1 MYSKQCLRKDD
12 MQKLIIPFIITIII
26 LIQPLFGCTKPSVD
40 LNPLSI
46 ATFNIAWL
54 GDGEGKDVIPRA
66 KEHYALIADIINE
79 TSADIIALQEIE
91 NMQALNQLLVH
102 LPDYT
107 AILGSGGKSQNV
119 GFMYRKSLKV
129 ESIGEY
135 LPIAIDPSRN
145 RPGYVVKVKK
155 GNFDCYVM
163 SVHFKSTSR
172 FDSTDEMRIESRRMR
187 RDQSQKA
194 MAWID
199 SIKSNNIDQDIFIV
213 GDLNDFPKREKEPTL
228 QALTNSSEIT
238 FLTSE
243 MKSCKF
249 QNFYVIDHIIA
260 SKSAQNRFIKGS
272 ERIIDIYSMHSKE
285 VVEKISDHCPIVMQF
300 DVTQPDND

>member
-1 MYSKQCLRKDD
+1 MPKLFIP
-12 MQKLIIPFIITIII
+12 LIITTII
-26 LIQPLFGCTKPSVD
+26 LFQPLFGCTKPSVEHT
-40 LNPLSI
+40 PLSI

-54 GDGEGKDVIPRA
+54 GDGEGKDMIPRT
-66 KEHYALIADIINE
+66 KEHYTLIADIINE

-91 NMQALNQLLVH
+91 NMQALNQLLVN

-107 AILGSGGKSQNV
+107 AVLGSSGKSQNV
-119 GFMYRKSLKV
+119 GFMYRKSLKI

-155 GNFDCYVM
+155 GNFDCYLM

-172 FDSTDEMRIESRRMR
+172 FDSTDEMRNESRRIR
-187 RDQSQKA
+187 REQSQKA
-194 MAWID
+194 IAWID
-199 SIKSNNIDQDIFIV
+199 SIKTNNIDQDIFLV
-213 GDLNDFPKREKEPTL
+213 GDLNDFPKRDKEPTL

-238 FLTSE
+238 FLTSD

-260 SKSAQNRFIKGS
+260 SKSAYNRFVKGS

-285 VVEKISDHCPIVMQF
+285 VVDKISDHCPIVMQF

>member
-1 MYSKQCLRKDD
+1 MYSKLCSKKDN
-12 MQKLIIPFIITIII
+12 MRLLFLSTLIIIIVV
-26 LIQPLFGCTKPSVD
+26 LQPLFGCTKPIPD
-40 LNPLSI
+40 QNPLSI

-54 GDGEGKDVIPRA
+54 GDGVGNENVPRTKDEY
-66 KEHYALIADIINE
+66 KLIADIINE

-91 NMQALNQLLVH
+91 NMQALNQLLVYI
-102 LPDYT
+102 PEYT
-107 AILGSGGKSQNV
+107 AVLGTNGKSQNV
-119 GFMYRKSLKV
+119 GFMYKKSLNV
-129 ESIGEY
+129 ESLGEY
-135 LPIAIDPSRN
+135 QPIAVDPSRN
-145 RPGYVVKVKK
+145 RPGYVVKVHK
-155 GNFDCYVM
+155 GNFDCYIM

-172 FDSTDEMRIESRRMR
+172 FDSTDELRIASRMMR
-187 RDQSQKA
+187 REQSQKA
-194 MAWID
+194 VLWID

-228 QALTNSSEIT
+228 QALTSSPDIT
-238 FLTSE
+238 FLTSD

-260 SKSAQNRFIKGS
+260 SKSAYNRFIKGS

-285 VVEKISDHCPIVMQF
+285 VVDKISDHCPIVMQF

>member
-1 MYSKQCLRKDD
+1 
-12 MQKLIIPFIITIII
+12 
-26 LIQPLFGCTKPSVD
+26 
-40 LNPLSI
+40 
-46 ATFNIAWL
+46 
-54 GDGEGKDVIPRA
+54 
-66 KEHYALIADIINE
+66 
-79 TSADIIALQEIE
+79 LQEIE

-172 FDSTDEMRIESRRMR
+172 FDSTDEMRIESRRIR
-187 RDQSQKA
+187 REQSQKA

-249 QNFYVIDHIIA
+249 QSFYVIDHIIA

-272 ERIIDIYSMHSKE
+272 EHIIDIYSMHSKE

>member
-1 MYSKQCLRKDD
+1 MR
-12 MQKLIIPFIITIII
+12 KLIIPFIIITII
-26 LIQPLFGCTKPSVD
+26 LLQPLFGCTKPSVD

-54 GDGEGKDVIPRA
+54 GDGEGKDVIPRT
-66 KEHYALIADIINE
+66 KEQYALIADIINE

-107 AILGSGGKSQNV
+107 AVLGSNGNSQNV
-119 GFMYRKSLKV
+119 GFIYRKSLKI

-155 GNFDCYVM
+155 GNFDCFLM

-172 FDSTDEMRIESRRMR
+172 YDSTDEMRTESRRMR
-187 RDQSQKA
+187 REQSQKA

-199 SIKSNNIDQDIFIV
+199 SIKTNNIDQDIFIV

-228 QALTNSSEIT
+228 QALANSSEVT

-260 SKSAQNRFIKGS
+260 SKSAQNRFVKGS

-285 VVEKISDHCPIVMQF
+285 VADKISDHCPIVMQF

>member
-1 MYSKQCLRKDD
+1 M
-12 MQKLIIPFIITIII
+12 
-26 LIQPLFGCTKPSVD
+26 
-40 LNPLSI
+40 
-46 ATFNIAWL
+46 
-54 GDGEGKDVIPRA
+54 
-66 KEHYALIADIINE
+66 
-79 TSADIIALQEIE
+79 QEIE

-107 AILGSGGKSQNV
+107 AVLGSSGKSQNV
-119 GFMYRKSLKV
+119 GFMYKKSLNV

-135 LPIAIDPSRN
+135 NPIAIDPNRN

-155 GNFDCYVM
+155 GNFDCFLM

-172 FDSTDEMRIESRRMR
+172 FDSTDEMRIESRRVR
-187 RDQSQKA
+187 REQSQKA
-194 MAWID
+194 MEWID
-199 SIKSNNIDQDIFIV
+199 SMKSNNVDQDIFIV

-228 QALTNSSEIT
+228 QALTASTEVV
-238 FLTSE
+238 FLTAE

-260 SKSAQNRFIKGS
+260 SKSAQKRFITSS
-272 ERIIDIYSMHSKE
+272 ERIIDIFSMYSKE
-285 VVEKISDHCPIVMQF
+285 VAEKISDHCPIVMQF